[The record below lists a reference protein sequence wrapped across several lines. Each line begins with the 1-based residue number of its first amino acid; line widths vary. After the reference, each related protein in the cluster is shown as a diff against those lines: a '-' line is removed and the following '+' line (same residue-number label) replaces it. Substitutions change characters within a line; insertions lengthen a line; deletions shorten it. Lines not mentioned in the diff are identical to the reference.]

1 MNKIK
6 EEREQMITLEP
17 KDQTV
22 NIVSLNEN
30 QIDSIEKNINPQS
43 LVTENR
49 NKAVIVNIKLINN
62 AQISFES
69 TNPEYSVAKIIA
81 TLERL

>member
-1 MNKIK
+1 MAPK
-6 EEREQMITLEP
+6 E
-17 KDQTV
+17 QTV

-30 QIDSIEKNINPQS
+30 QIDSIDKSINPQS
-43 LVTENR
+43 LVSENR
-49 NKAVIVNIKLINN
+49 SKAVIVNIKLENN

-81 TLERL
+81 TLERI